1 MDFLSFLIEMTPLR
15 IIGSE
20 AANNTMTNSFG
31 ISDTAASAEI
41 SELEVKIIWKII
53 VGINHTHNPK
63 INQ

>member
-1 MDFLSFLIEMTPLR
+1 MTPLR